1 MVTDNIEWL
10 EAQRDFHANARDAA
24 FREGDVVTA
33 NSHDDSALR
42 YWNVIVELREA
53 RMRLDV
59 FSEVLQQRIIVA
71 AKEATSSLKR

>member
-1 MVTDNIEWL
+1 MTDNIKWL
-10 EAQRDFHANARDAA
+10 EEQRDFHASARDSA

-59 FSEVLQQRIIVA
+59 FSEVLQRRIIIA
-71 AKEATSSLKR
+71 AREG